1 MKISIRNEQDK
12 LKVTKEMRDIV
23 KLAVKT
29 SLSYMDF
36 GSKFEISVM
45 FTDDEEIRVLNKL
58 HRNIDR
64 STDVLSFPMFEY
76 DENGE
81 IIEEYADFNSSGE
94 LLLGDIVISL
104 EHAEKQ
110 ADEYGHSFLRE
121 LGFLTVHSM
130 LHLFGYDHMNEEDEK
145 EMFSYQNEI
154 LNEMRLER

>member
-12 LKVTKEMRDIV
+12 LKLTKEMRDTV
-23 KLAVKT
+23 KHAIKS
-29 SLSYMDF
+29 SLDF
-36 GSKFEISVM
+36 MEFGNKFEISVM

-58 HRNIDR
+58 HRGIDR

-76 DENGE
+76 DEDGE
-81 IIEEYADFNSSGE
+81 IIEEYADFNKNGD

-110 ADEYGHSFLRE
+110 AIEYGHSFLRE

-130 LHLFGYDHMNEEDEK
+130 LHLFGYDHMNEDDEK
-145 EMFSYQNEI
+145 EMFAYQNEI
-154 LNEMRLER
+154 LTEMGLTR

>member
-12 LKVTKEMRDIV
+12 LVVTKEMRDIV
-23 KLAVKT
+23 KLAIKT
-29 SLSYMDF
+29 SLEFMEF
-36 GSKFEISVM
+36 GNKFEISVM
-45 FTDDEEIRVLNKL
+45 FTDDEEIKVLNKL

-76 DENGE
+76 DENGD
-81 IIEEYADFNSSGE
+81 IIEEYADFNKSGE

-104 EHAEKQ
+104 EHAKVQ
-110 ADEYGHSFLRE
+110 AEEYGHSFLRE

-130 LHLFGYDHMNEEDEK
+130 LHLFGYDHMTDEEEE

-154 LNEMRLER
+154 LSEMRLER